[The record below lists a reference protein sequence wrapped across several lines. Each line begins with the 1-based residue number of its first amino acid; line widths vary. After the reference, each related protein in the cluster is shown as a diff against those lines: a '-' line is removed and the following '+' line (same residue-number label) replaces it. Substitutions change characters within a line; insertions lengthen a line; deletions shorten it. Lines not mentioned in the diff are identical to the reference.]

1 MATTAQAAEP
11 GAGGPGA
18 GPAAAE
24 GAEQAAAAAAPAAT
38 ERRVAAGDHVVLDIN
53 NGDKKVLAVATQ
65 GYRLK
70 LGRDYVSVQ
79 PMLGQAYGELYRLT
93 ADRRALEKVDRKRD
107 FEWESVL
114 DEERNNSKIVDNGQ
128 AQTLTPQQIEE
139 LKREGLEG
147 EEVIQKLMA
156 ASKTFETKT
165 QFSQDKY
172 KRKKQKKYM
181 TEVTVCI
188 PSLRSICEAY
198 HKRDPYKHL
207 RVDTLSMLL
216 NCANVGP
223 HARVLVFESAGGVA
237 SGAAI
242 ERLGGYGRVC
252 TVGARGTGNLDAVR
266 WFNFEE
272 RVLGAACQAHVNQL
286 RAAALGGKGD
296 GAAAEAPPA
305 GERKGPRPV
314 KNKRLPRQA
323 TPEALAELARE
334 GFTSVLVAASRFDPA
349 EVLEA
354 LLPAVAPSAS
364 LAVFCEY
371 LQPLADCMHK
381 LQTERRALGLNI
393 IEAVWREHQV
403 LPSRTHPHMSMAH
416 GGSGGY
422 ILSGTVCEPEP
433 AAPPAAAAGAAVEA
447 AAGRPEGGTPGEGT
461 GGAPQGAAS
470 AAMEFL

>member
-272 RVLGAACQAHVNQL
+272 RVLDAACQAHVNQL

-305 GERKGPRPV
+305 GERKAPRPV

-323 TPEALAELARE
+323 TPEALAELTRE

-433 AAPPAAAAGAAVEA
+433 AAVEA